1 MFKLSTKQRRKMENR
16 TRTKANETS
25 TMRITGR
32 RIIRQTTNSNARPPV
47 QQSIKQTRT
56 QIYKDESMQTE
67 ISGNEIDKLQS
78 ELYQTKQELNHMTQ
92 IHQAQRQQQGAFNQN
107 PHQGMFVPNPHQ
119 GMFVQYPGMF
129 DQNPQQGMF
138 VPNPQQGM
146 FVQYPGMFDQNPQ
159 QPQNQIGQEEDI
171 LRNLL
176 NALGDMDRMPRRRMG
191 FFGL

>member
-1 MFKLSTKQRRKMENR
+1 MSKLLTKQRRKMENKTR
-16 TRTKANETS
+16 TRANETS

-32 RIIRQTTNSNARPPV
+32 RIIRPTTNSNARPPV
-47 QQSIKQTRT
+47 QQSTKQTRK
-56 QIYKDESMQTE
+56 QIYKDENIQTE
-67 ISGNEIDKLQS
+67 ISGNEIDKLQL

-92 IHQAQRQQQGAFNQN
+92 IHQARQGQQQGAFNQN
-107 PHQGMFVPNPHQ
+107 PHQGMFV
-119 GMFVQYPGMF
+119 QYP
-129 DQNPQQGMF
+129 GMF
-138 VPNPQQGM
+138 VPNPYQGM
-146 FVQYPGMFDQNPQ
+146 PNPYQVMFDQNPQ